1 MAQYI
6 DETGKILTIEKV
18 TDPFALQELI
28 NTEYA
33 LNLTPAEQDALKDR
47 DVYQVQILH
56 ESHASYLFGKDAL
69 NNKLKHLFTDQVLFK
84 LAENLNYN
92 QFWHIA
98 EIKILGNSSDNMF
111 LVALKLKNR
120 NMFAKVTLKNG
131 IMTQVS
137 LRTNQHDFVVN
148 GRQYQAL
155 VDGLNVLINEQ

>member
-47 DVYQVQILH
+47 DVYQVQTLH
-56 ESHASYLFGKDAL
+56 ESHPSFLFGKDSL

-84 LAENLNYN
+84 LTENLNYN

-111 LVALKLKNR
+111 LVTLQLKNR
-120 NMFAKVTLKNG
+120 NMFVKVTLKNG

-137 LRTNQHDFVVN
+137 LRTNQRDFVVN

>member
-6 DETGKILTIEKV
+6 DEIGKILTIEKV

-33 LNLTPAEQDALKDR
+33 LNLTTAEQEALKDR
-47 DVYQVQILH
+47 DVYQVQTLH
-56 ESHASYLFGKDAL
+56 ESHPSFLFGKDAL

-92 QFWHIA
+92 QFWQIA
-98 EIKILGNSSDNMF
+98 EINTLGNSTDNMF
-111 LVALKLKNR
+111 LVTLKLKNR
-120 NMFAKVTLKNG
+120 NMFVKVTLKNG

-137 LRTNQHDFVVN
+137 LRTNQRDFVVN

-155 VDGLNVLINEQ
+155 VDGLNVLINKQ